1 MPASGFELVV
11 ADVDRTARLYSEVLG
26 FSFRSDTTSDRIT
39 PLLRAAGVPGR
50 PVRETARTR
59 SWNVGVNGTGRPGG
73 GDRTASPT
81 RFQDPGTPV
90 LQLLVRDANAVTAA
104 WKRAGGEI
112 VTTGGAPVSVGALK
126 LVVLRDPDNLMI
138 ELIEGR

>member
-1 MPASGFELVV
+1 MALVG
-11 ADVDRTARLYSEVLG
+11 L
-26 FSFRSDTTSDRIT
+26 
-39 PLLRAAGVPGR
+39 AA
-50 PVRETARTR
+50 
-59 SWNVGVNGTGRPGG
+59 

-138 ELIEGR
+138 ELIERR

>member
-1 MPASGFELVV
+1 MALV
-11 ADVDRTARLYSEVLG
+11 G
-26 FSFRSDTTSDRIT
+26 
-39 PLLRAAGVPGR
+39 RAA
-50 PVRETARTR
+50 
-59 SWNVGVNGTGRPGG
+59 